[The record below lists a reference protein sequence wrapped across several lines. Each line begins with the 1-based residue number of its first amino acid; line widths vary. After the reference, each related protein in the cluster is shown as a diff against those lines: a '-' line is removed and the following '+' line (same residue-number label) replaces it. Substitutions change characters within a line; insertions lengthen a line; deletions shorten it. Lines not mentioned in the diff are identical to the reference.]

1 MNIIPVVFI
10 TDNNYAIPTS
20 VALQSMIDNAN
31 PCYNYDVYVLSKSVS
46 ITNINYFKQM
56 AQKNVRVNI
65 INIEN
70 NTLQK
75 FDEEGY
81 YVSSTALLKFDIANF
96 LPQYDKVLYLDGDV
110 LILRDISE
118 LFKINIEGY
127 YVAAVPDMAA
137 IDACHFEEHLD
148 IRNYFNSG
156 VMLLNTKLIREEEL
170 TEKLYE
176 VKKMHPEYQCMDQ
189 DVFNDVFSKHILF
202 LPPKFNLMFYNFL
215 IANFSLTRVNEFYN
229 TCYSTF
235 GDMEKDA
242 VVIHLTNEKKPW
254 KYRDAYKSSDWMKYY
269 RKTPFFQNGIE
280 IKYNDELKIV
290 SKFGVFTKIWTPPKT
305 TLNIKNF
312 TLVEKCRSANKVD
325 IKLMGRI
332 ILKKKMEGFAIK
344 YYFLGIRYKKVL
356 DTGYFLHK
364 LYTYKDH
371 LCMALDDGGNE
382 AIYKSGE
389 LLKKNNREY
398 RGLYKQLQRLK
409 EMKRN
414 FENKKEE

>member
-1 MNIIPVVFI
+1 
-10 TDNNYAIPTS
+10 
-20 VALQSMIDNAN
+20 
-31 PCYNYDVYVLSKSVS
+31 
-46 ITNINYFKQM
+46 
-56 AQKNVRVNI
+56 
-65 INIEN
+65 
-70 NTLQK
+70 
-75 FDEEGY
+75 
-81 YVSSTALLKFDIANF
+81 
-96 LPQYDKVLYLDGDV
+96 
-110 LILRDISE
+110 
-118 LFKINIEGY
+118 
-127 YVAAVPDMAA
+127 
-137 IDACHFEEHLD
+137 
-148 IRNYFNSG
+148 
-156 VMLLNTKLIREEEL
+156 
-170 TEKLYE
+170 
-176 VKKMHPEYQCMDQ
+176 
-189 DVFNDVFSKHILF
+189 
-202 LPPKFNLMFYNFL
+202 
-215 IANFSLTRVNEFYN
+215 
-229 TCYSTF
+229 
-235 GDMEKDA
+235 
-242 VVIHLTNEKKPW
+242 
-254 KYRDAYKSSDWMKYY
+254 MKYY
-269 RKTPFFQNGIE
+269 RNTPFFQNGIE